1 MTTIGTGM
9 MQAFTLHKHGIRSYK
24 QLSIMLPI
32 LAIYRQIQSPFYGR
46 QEEAIEWLAKWILCA
61 TRIGSRMSS
70 AQYTC
75 KTCILPNS

>member
-32 LAIYRQIQSPFYGR
+32 LAIYSQFQSPFYGW
-46 QEEAIEWLAKWILCA
+46 QEEAIEWLAKWILELEVECLVLNIHVKHA
-61 TRIGSRMSS
+61 FY
-70 AQYTC
+70 Q
-75 KTCILPNS
+75 